1 VSQAG
6 DDRIAGQTLRDWLGE
21 GATRT
26 PVVYAMNASVWTVSS
41 GADRFVLKIAD
52 SSEEAGLIASA
63 WLDEQGLRTGG
74 PLRMTV
80 RGDRLVALL
89 RFIEGRELESSTA
102 DVDLLG
108 ETLGR
113 AHSLLANAPVPE
125 GLERWPWS
133 WLDPTVIDEPGL
145 RSAAEQ
151 AIETAER
158 LAPAVTHGILHGD
171 PNQGSFLAGEEG
183 VALIDWGAA
192 CHGPLLYDAASAWM
206 FTDARVLAA
215 YARTAPIGSDE
226 IALAEP
232 FLALRWTVQAWYFS
246 SRIHRRDLTGLAGD
260 ADNEKGLSDARWAL
274 LGQRERPGM
283 ASPND
288 AGSRSAVS
296 AASTIVAEVRSRL
309 RDRRDKAPFLVG
321 LDGASGAGKST
332 VAALVARDLDA
343 VVVESDDFFAAE
355 ITDAG
360 WATLDGRGRAEAA
373 IDWRRLR
380 REALEP
386 LLAGRVAS
394 WHPFDF
400 AGIRTDGTYPMAVDP
415 VVRAPRGIIVLE
427 GAYSCRPELADLIDL
442 TVLVDAPVDERRR
455 RIADRETNQRWTDAW
470 HARWDPAEE
479 YYFTEVRPAS
489 SFDLVVRS
497 PAANLS

>member
-1 VSQAG
+1 VSLT
-6 DDRIAGQTLRDWLGE
+6 DDDHLADEALREWLGE

-26 PVVYAMNASVWTVSS
+26 PIVYAMNGSVWMVSS

-63 WLDEQGLRTGG
+63 WLDERGMRTGG
-74 PLRMTV
+74 PLRMIV
-80 RGDRLVALL
+80 SGDRLVALL
-89 RFIEGRELESSTA
+89 RFVDGSELDNSTA

-113 AHSLLANAPVPE
+113 AHSLLAEAPVPE

-133 WLDPTVIDEPGL
+133 WLDPTVIDEPAL
-145 RSAAEQ
+145 RSAAERV
-151 AIETAER
+151 IETAER
-158 LAPAVTHGILHGD
+158 LAPVVTHGILHGD
-171 PNQGSFLAGEEG
+171 PNQGSFLASEEG

-192 CHGPLLYDAASAWM
+192 CHGPLLYDAASAWLY
-206 FTDARVLAA
+206 TDKRVLTA

-226 IALAEP
+226 IALAAP
-232 FLALRWTVQAWYFS
+232 FLDLRWAVQAWYFS
-246 SRIHRRDLTGLAGD
+246 SRIRRRDLTGIDGD
-260 ADNEKGLSDARWAL
+260 ADNEKGLADARWAL
-274 LGQRERPGM
+274 LGQRKGSTNAGPDDHGTRPSVR
-283 ASPND
+283 A
-288 AGSRSAVS
+288 AASAV
-296 AASTIVAEVRSRL
+296 VGEVRSRL
-309 RDRRDKAPFLVG
+309 RDRRDRARFLVG

-343 VVVESDDFFAAE
+343 VVIESDDFFAAE

-360 WATLDGRGRAEAA
+360 WAALDGRGRAEAA

-386 LLAGRVAS
+386 LLTGKVAS

-400 AGIRTDGTYPMAVDP
+400 AGIRPDGTYPLAAEP
-415 VVRAPRGIIVLE
+415 VVRTPRDVVVLE

-442 TVLVDAPVDERRR
+442 TVLVVAPVDERRR
-455 RIADRETNQRWTDAW
+455 RIADRETNQEWTDAW

-489 SFDLVVRS
+489 SFDFVVPS
-497 PAANLS
+497 DPA